1 MDKTSSGEL
10 AGIGDLL
17 GRTWQI
23 YKERMWT
30 LMAVG
35 VAAVLL
41 PILSLAVCLGL
52 GYVVWQA
59 MPDFKA
65 VILVVSM
72 LLALVGAVWLGN
84 WGMSAF
90 LTAIADGECGIKEAF
105 RQARPKILAHVW
117 LGVLSGL
124 IVTGAHL
131 LLVIPGVIFAVWFF
145 FAPFVFID
153 EDVRGMNALLKS
165 KAYVRGRWFGVC
177 VRLVAIWFVSVLVAS
192 IPIAGQL
199 LALFLIP
206 FSFIYTFLLYKD
218 LKALVGNM
226 ALEPATKAK
235 IGVLATGTVGY
246 VLPVVI
252 VFVFMGSM
260 LFMPFS
266 LLKAKVTGESP
277 FPLVSD
283 GSFNPGPVVPI
294 TPVAS
299 MRSDPGME
307 PHSRAD
313 MGTPGKAS
321 QEKVATFQD
330 GKAVLA
336 KDLAKPAPGALKR
349 PGGSEG
355 EKTLATEVA
364 GTEVD
369 RSKTEKAT
377 ERQSGVVALSQDTKA
392 AGKLRPEDIQKHKT
406 EVEKYTKAI
415 QANPKDVLAYHNRA
429 VAYCRLG
436 SHGQAVD
443 DFTNAIKLDPKN
455 AILYYNRAIAYGA
468 LGKPEQAIDDGTKA
482 IALNTKD
489 ANAYI
494 NRGIDYIALGDG
506 DRAVKDLNRA
516 IEFNA
521 QDASAYYARGVAYYR
536 IESKELALKDFK
548 KAAQM
553 GYKPAGQFL
562 KSQGAVA
569 IASR

>member
-1 MDKTSSGEL
+1 MDQISPGEL

-17 GRTWQI
+17 GRTWQV

-30 LMAVG
+30 LMGVG
-35 VAAVLL
+35 GAAVLL
-41 PILSLAVCLGL
+41 PLFALAVPLGL
-52 GYVVWQA
+52 GYMVWQT
-59 MPDFKA
+59 MPDLKA

-72 LLALVGAVWLGN
+72 LVALVGAVWLGN

-90 LTAIADGECGIKEAF
+90 LTAVADEQCGIKEAF
-105 RQARPKILAHVW
+105 GQARPRILAHVW

-131 LLVIPGVIFAVWFF
+131 LLVIPGVIFTVWFF

-153 EDVRGMNALLKS
+153 EDVRGMDALLKS

-177 VRLVAIWFVSVLVAS
+177 LRLVAIWCLCVLVSS
-192 IPIAGQL
+192 IPIAGQV

-218 LKALVGNM
+218 LKALVGDM
-226 ALEPATKAK
+226 TFEPARRAK
-235 IGVLATGTVGY
+235 VGVLATGTVGY
-246 VLPVVI
+246 VLPVVL
-252 VFVFMGSM
+252 VFAFMGSM

-277 FPLVSD
+277 FPMVSD
-283 GSFNPGPVVPI
+283 GSFPPGPGLTIP
-294 TPVAS
+294 PVAS
-299 MRSDPGME
+299 TRTDLAAATRSK
-307 PHSRAD
+307 
-313 MGTPGKAS
+313 TPMQTPEKAS
-321 QEKVATFQD
+321 QEKVTPFKD

-336 KDLAKPAPGALKR
+336 KDVAKPAPGALKGR
-349 PGGSEG
+349 GGSEG
-355 EKTLATEVA
+355 EKTLATQLV
-364 GTEVD
+364 GPQVD
-369 RSKTEKAT
+369 RSKTKKAT
-377 ERQSGVVALSQDTKA
+377 APQSGIIALSHDTKA
-392 AGKLRPEDIQKHKT
+392 TAELSTQDTEKLRADVAKH
-406 EVEKYTKAI
+406 TKAI
-415 QANPKDVLAYHNRA
+415 QANPKDALAYHHRA

-436 SHGQAVD
+436 SYQPAVH
-443 DFTNAIKLDPKN
+443 DFTKAIELDPKN
-455 AILYYNRAIAYGA
+455 ATLYYNRAIAYGA
-468 LGKPEQAIDDGTKA
+468 LDKPKRAIEDGTKA
-482 IALNTKD
+482 IELKAKD
-489 ANAYI
+489 ASAYM

-521 QDASAYYARGVAYYR
+521 QDASAYYARGVAYHK
-536 IESKELALKDFK
+536 IGAKELAIKDFK